1 VSEAKPRMIEIKD
14 SWTLRVLE
22 ANQEDLACPH
32 LVDGRFVDAEDFAAW
47 KRLQSTS
54 GADK

>member
-1 VSEAKPRMIEIKD
+1 MNKPKMSEITD

-22 ANQEDLACPH
+22 ANQGNLDCPK
-32 LVDGRFVDAEDFAAW
+32 LIEGKYVDAAEFVAW
-47 KRLQSTS
+47 KAGLQNTS